1 MKETSQVRFGGGGGG
16 VGGRVGEGAW
26 PRLEGVSR
34 PSESCHMSLKEQ
46 LRASPPPALRRT
58 SEGQTRHSRLE
69 EENLNSGS

>member
-34 PSESCHMSLKEQ
+34 PSESRHMSL
-46 LRASPPPALRRT
+46 
-58 SEGQTRHSRLE
+58 
-69 EENLNSGS
+69 